1 VLLNLI
7 YSATSVFGKPWRS
20 PFKIKGKCLGLA
32 IRTMA
37 VQRWT
42 DEMLD
47 NLASSTTE
55 LREGST
61 ELRESVTEL
70 RESVTELRKG
80 FSDVREGMAD
90 MRESIGEIRDSVD
103 GLRIT
108 SQALLQVAA
117 QNQVRMDRFDEEMTL
132 VKQRQS
138 ESDQRFNI
146 LLEEVRFL
154 IRGKTDD

>member
-1 VLLNLI
+1 M
-7 YSATSVFGKPWRS
+7 T
-20 PFKIKGKCLGLA
+20 
-32 IRTMA
+32 

-47 NLASSTTE
+47 NLASSVIE
-55 LREGST
+55 LRN
-61 ELRESVTEL
+61 
-70 RESVTELRKG
+70 G
-80 FSDVREGMAD
+80 FSDMREGMAD
-90 MRESIGEIRDSVD
+90 MRESISEIRDSVD

-117 QNQVRMDRFDEEMTL
+117 QSQREMDAIKE
-132 VKQRQS
+132 RQA
-138 ESDQRFNI
+138 ENDQRFNV